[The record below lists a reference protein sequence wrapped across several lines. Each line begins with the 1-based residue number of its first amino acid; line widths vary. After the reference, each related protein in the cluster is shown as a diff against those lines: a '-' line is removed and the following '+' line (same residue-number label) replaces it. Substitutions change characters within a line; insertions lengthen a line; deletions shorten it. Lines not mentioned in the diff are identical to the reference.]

1 MNSRLGR
8 SIGVLSWILV
18 VAVSGTAGSS
28 QKGSETFTASATVK
42 TAGGAT
48 ASAPVTITVD
58 RMMPEN
64 EAKSLLNAF
73 TSGGAEG
80 LRKALVGV
88 APTGSVR
95 VGSGEPT
102 ATRLAMERTTG
113 TGRLLTLVT
122 DKPILFLGAGLPGAK
137 PRQGYDFGV
146 IDLEVDAQGS
156 GTGTLAPAASVTSKG
171 GAFVVQDYGGELI
184 KLTAVRRA
192 K

>member
-80 LRKALVGV
+80 LRKAVAFLKESGLLPLEAFVNGFTRLSSREVAIGYMESFVVTDLVMK
-88 APTGSVR
+88 R
-95 VGSGEPT
+95 VGAQMGILLQNLSRGQSVE
-102 ATRLAMERTTG
+102 ASL
-113 TGRLLTLVT
+113 RLL
-122 DKPILFLGAGLPGAK
+122 
-137 PRQGYDFGV
+137 GV
-146 IDLEVDAQGS
+146 SVDDLEGDLKQVFGR
-156 GTGTLAPAASVTSKG
+156 P
-171 GAFVVQDYGGELI
+171 
-184 KLTAVRRA
+184 
-192 K
+192 